1 MTGPLRPDD
10 EQVGAAPAQAVLAL
24 DAAAAVH
31 HALQERLQQELR
43 AGLLV
48 VEARDPVLGVLAE
61 EGLEG
66 GKQLDDIQS
75 AVGVDVPR
83 QFLDQPLL
91 GRRGQLAR
99 HYFGVD
105 GIGDAERDISGNEAE
120 VADVLDVARGE
131 IAFFPA
137 AQQGL
142 DDALHAILLQL
153 VRQLVEMRLA
163 ALDDPLLRT
172 PNVVGGDWTAAVT
185 PGFVPET
192 GLVRQRV
199 HQPRLAAGPLPDRF
213 QRRGCEL
220 LPRLTGVLREQRRYV
235 VPGEVAQAHRTGLD
249 VEGAAAGN
257 HCLFRAGT
265 DAVVAD
271 VPHPAQHD
279 ALREAGGA
287 PHVSGPQLAQHR
299 QQRVADEDVDLIHQ
313 QYQRFRIGLGPAR
326 QRLAQPTRRTVLRQD
341 AGPGLVQEAV
351 AQRRSG
357 PGSQR
362 AENRPHRRF
371 DVLAHRLRGLDV
383 DVDAPVVAFPAGVEQ
398 VPQGQQ
404 GGRLP
409 RLPRRVE
416 HEVAFGTDQVENV
429 AQIQTVEGRDAVVL
443 GRDDGTG
450 RIEEARHAP
459 VSHAPSAWAP
469 VALGGKRSPLRVT
482 AHASRTC

>member
-1 MTGPLRPDD
+1 MTCPLRPDD

-66 GKQLDDIQS
+66 GEQLDDIQS

-131 IAFFPA
+131 LPFVAA

-142 DDALHAILLQL
+142 DDAPHAILLQL

-172 PNVVGGDWTAAVT
+172 PDVVRGDCAAAVT
-185 PGFVPET
+185 PGFAPET
-192 GLVRQRV
+192 GLVRQGV

-213 QRRGCEL
+213 QRRRFER
-220 LPRLTGVLREQRRYV
+220 LPRLPGVLPEQRRHV
-235 VPGEVAQAHRTGLD
+235 VPGEVAQAHRT
-249 VEGAAAGN
+249 
-257 HCLFRAGT
+257 
-265 DAVVAD
+265 
-271 VPHPAQHD
+271 
-279 ALREAGGA
+279 
-287 PHVSGPQLAQHR
+287 
-299 QQRVADEDVDLIHQ
+299 
-313 QYQRFRIGLGPAR
+313 
-326 QRLAQPTRRTVLRQD
+326 
-341 AGPGLVQEAV
+341 
-351 AQRRSG
+351 
-357 PGSQR
+357 
-362 AENRPHRRF
+362 
-371 DVLAHRLRGLDV
+371 
-383 DVDAPVVAFPAGVEQ
+383 
-398 VPQGQQ
+398 
-404 GGRLP
+404 
-409 RLPRRVE
+409 
-416 HEVAFGTDQVENV
+416 
-429 AQIQTVEGRDAVVL
+429 
-443 GRDDGTG
+443 
-450 RIEEARHAP
+450 
-459 VSHAPSAWAP
+459 
-469 VALGGKRSPLRVT
+469 
-482 AHASRTC
+482 